1 MATYLVPLASIL
13 TDPDHPV
20 DLTALPPDEA
30 IERIKQL
37 YGFWGPLI
45 DVRIEDGVAVIE
57 LPDAQASMAGSALD
71 KIRQA
76 AKAGRSGRYRE
87 AAALYEDAL
96 RLLPQHTEARRELAM
111 VQMELGQPAA
121 AKQNLIRVLQL
132 DPRDAWAYLILGNL
146 YYKHEHD
153 GGSAERYFATAVDLA
168 PDDSYVL
175 NSYGGLLAE
184 RGRYAEAQ
192 AMFERAIAAQPGHPN
207 PYLGL
212 AMVARKQGDE
222 DAALS
227 ALERLFA
234 QPGEDTGA
242 AAADARS
249 EPVYAEARRSYAA
262 LRARRAERLA
272 GEAAA
277 ELQAA
282 LAAYT
287 ARTGI
292 AIHVKADPALKSD
305 AKTELAWRYGRPY
318 HVILHAREGA
328 NSHLVAHEF
337 AHILLDAALRA
348 EGVNKLFADN
358 DETRRRA
365 LGAVDKDVRKI
376 QARRKLPPAD
386 MARLVDGMLQSLTS
400 QLFNTPLDLFI
411 ERRLYAEFPAP
422 A

>member
-1 MATYLVPLASIL
+1 MATYLVPLESIL

-45 DVRIEDGVAVIE
+45 DVRIEHGVAVIE
-57 LPDAQASMAGSALD
+57 LPDAAGEQGRHRARQD
-71 KIRQA
+71 RQA

-96 RLLPQHTEARRELAM
+96 RILPQHTEARRELAM

-121 AKQNLIRVLQL
+121 AKQNLIRILQL

-153 GGSAERYFATAVDLA
+153 GGSAERYFATAADLA
-168 PDDSYVL
+168 SDDSYVL

-184 RGRYAEAQ
+184 RGRYAEAN
-192 AMFERAIAAQPGHPN
+192 ALFERAIAAKPDHPN

-212 AMVARKQGDE
+212 AMVARKQDDE
-222 DAALS
+222 DAALA

-234 QPGEDTGA
+234 QSSGD
-242 AAADARS
+242 AAADSRS
-249 EPVYAEARRSYAA
+249 QPVYAEARRSYAA

-272 GEAAA
+272 GAAAA

-282 LAAYT
+282 HSQVCGSS
-287 ARTGI
+287 RRNRSS
-292 AIHVKADPALKSD
+292 P
-305 AKTELAWRYGRPY
+305 
-318 HVILHAREGA
+318 A
-328 NSHLVAHEF
+328 NSDTRSVRHQPSRFSSPPSPAH
-337 AHILLDAALRA
+337 ATTSCAVSTKSRS
-348 EGVNKLFADN
+348 EGGI
-358 DETRRRA
+358 
-365 LGAVDKDVRKI
+365 GAR
-376 QARRKLPPAD
+376 
-386 MARLVDGMLQSLTS
+386 SLSICGVSRSKRFIVVSYGSS
-400 QLFNTPLDLFI
+400 QRQPL
-411 ERRLYAEFPAP
+411 
-422 A
+422 